1 MLSHT
6 FSCRFY
12 HKLIKHYLFLSI
24 SCKQTNCTNRKVNK
38 KIRMRNVSSKQLT
51 LLISLVITL
60 VSFLYWLIDFFF
72 ITSWVVGI
80 LWISTVFI
88 VSYFTIRYIL
98 NHFIYDKIKPIYK
111 SIHDINI
118 KNKLAQNQTEAS
130 DIITKVKNEVT
141 IYSEHK
147 TQEIEQLKEMERY
160 RKEFLGNVSHEL
172 KTPIFNIQGYILTL
186 LEGGIDDPNI
196 NKLYLDRTEKSINRM
211 ISIVED
217 LETITRLEAGELEL
231 KFSSFDI
238 VGLVSDVYDMHHM
251 RAQEKRISLKF
262 GTGSERPIKVYAD
275 KKRIFEVIS
284 NLVINAMK
292 YGKPKGNI
300 RASFYDM
307 DKYVL
312 VEVKDNGIGISPDNL
327 PRIFE
332 RFYRVDKS
340 RSREE
345 GGTGLGLSIVKHI
358 IDAHDQT
365 INVKSDINK
374 GTTFSFTLTKS
385 SKK

>member
-1 MLSHT
+1 MKSA
-6 FSCRFY
+6 
-12 HKLIKHYLFLSI
+12 
-24 SCKQTNCTNRKVNK
+24 
-38 KIRMRNVSSKQLT
+38 SSKQLT

-60 VSFLYWLIDFFF
+60 VSFLYWLIDFFL
-72 ITSWVVGI
+72 ITSWWIGI
-80 LWISTVFI
+80 LWISTVFV
-88 VSYFTIRYIL
+88 VSYFAIRYIL

-118 KNKLAQNQTEAS
+118 KNKSIHKHNEPI

-141 IYSEHK
+141 TYSEHK
-147 TQEIEQLKEMERY
+147 KKEIEQLKKMERY

-186 LEGGIDDPNI
+186 LDGGIDDPNI
-196 NKLYLDRTEKSINRM
+196 NTLYLERTEKSINRM

-231 KFSSFDI
+231 KKVDFDI
-238 VGLVSDVYDMHHM
+238 VALVKDVFDMYQM
-251 RAQEKRISLKF
+251 RGQDKNISLKY
-262 GTGSERPIKVYAD
+262 GSGSDKTIKVNAD

-292 YGKPKGNI
+292 YGKNNGFI

-312 VEVKDNGIGISPDNL
+312 VEIKDNGIGIPADNL

-358 IDAHDQT
+358 IDAHNQT
-365 INVKSDINK
+365 ITVKSDIDK
-374 GTTFSFTLTKS
+374 GTTFSFTLNK

>member
-1 MLSHT
+1 MKSAT
-6 FSCRFY
+6 
-12 HKLIKHYLFLSI
+12 
-24 SCKQTNCTNRKVNK
+24 
-38 KIRMRNVSSKQLT
+38 SKQLT
-51 LLISLVITL
+51 LLISLIITL

-72 ITSWVVGI
+72 ITSWWISI
-80 LWISTVFI
+80 LWISTVFV
-88 VSYFTIRYIL
+88 VSYFAISYIL

-111 SIHDINI
+111 TIQDINI
-118 KNKLAQNQTEAS
+118 KNRLSKKQNEPL

-141 IYSEHK
+141 TYSEHK
-147 TQEIEQLKEMERY
+147 KKEIEQLKEMERY

-186 LEGGIDDPNI
+186 LDGGINDDSI
-196 NKLYLDRTEKSINRM
+196 NTLYLERTEKSINRM

-231 KFSSFDI
+231 KMVNFDI
-238 VGLVSDVYDMHHM
+238 VSVVQEVFEVYQM
-251 RAQEKRISLKF
+251 RGQEKKISLKF
-262 GTGSERPIKVYAD
+262 GPGAEKPIKVKAD
-275 KKRIFEVIS
+275 KKRIYEVVS
-284 NLVINAMK
+284 NLIINAMK
-292 YGKPKGNI
+292 YGKPNGYI
-300 RASFYDM
+300 RAAFYDM

-312 VEVKDNGIGISPDNL
+312 VEIKDNGIGIPPENL

-358 IDAHDQT
+358 IDAHNQSIT
-365 INVKSDINK
+365 VKSDIDK
-374 GTTFSFTLTKS
+374 GTTFSFTLNK

>member
-1 MLSHT
+1 MKSA
-6 FSCRFY
+6 
-12 HKLIKHYLFLSI
+12 
-24 SCKQTNCTNRKVNK
+24 
-38 KIRMRNVSSKQLT
+38 SSKQLT
-51 LLISLVITL
+51 LLISLVIAI
-60 VSFLYWLIDFFF
+60 VSFVYWLIDFFF
-72 ITSWVVGI
+72 ITSWWIGL
-80 LWISTVFI
+80 LWIITVFV
-88 VSYFTIRYIL
+88 VSYFTIRIIL
-98 NHFIYDKIKPIYK
+98 NRFIYDKIKPIYK

-118 KNKLAQNQTEAS
+118 KNKTNYKHIEAG
-130 DIITKVKNEVT
+130 DIISQVKNEVT
-141 IYSEHK
+141 TYSEHK
-147 TQEIEQLKEMERY
+147 KKEIEQLKEMERY

-186 LEGGIDDPNI
+186 LDGGIDDPNI
-196 NKLYLDRTEKSINRM
+196 NTLYLERTEKSINRM

-231 KFSSFDI
+231 KKTNFDI
-238 VGLVSDVYDMHHM
+238 ITLVKDVFDMYHM
-251 RAQEKRISLKF
+251 TGKDKEIELKF
-262 GTGSERPIKVYAD
+262 GHDSEKAIKVHAD
-275 KKRIFEVIS
+275 RKRIFEVVS

-292 YGKPKGNI
+292 YGKQNGFI

-307 DKYVL
+307 DKYIL
-312 VEVKDNGIGISPDNL
+312 VEIKDNGIGIPAENL

-358 IDAHDQT
+358 IDAHNQT
-365 INVKSDINK
+365 ITVKSDVDK
-374 GTTFSFTLTKS
+374 GTTFSFTLNK

>member
-1 MLSHT
+1 MKSA
-6 FSCRFY
+6 
-12 HKLIKHYLFLSI
+12 
-24 SCKQTNCTNRKVNK
+24 
-38 KIRMRNVSSKQLT
+38 SSKQLT
-51 LLISLVITL
+51 WLISLVITL
-60 VSFLYWLIDFFF
+60 VSFVYWLIDFFF
-72 ITSWVVGI
+72 ITSWWISI
-80 LWISTVFI
+80 LWISSVF
-88 VSYFTIRYIL
+88 VFSYFAIRYLL

-118 KNKLAQNQTEAS
+118 KNKTPHKYNENQ
-130 DIITKVKNEVT
+130 DIISKVKNEVT
-141 IYSEHK
+141 TYSEHK
-147 TQEIEQLKEMERY
+147 KKEIEQLKEMERY

-186 LEGGIDDPNI
+186 LDGGIDDPNI
-196 NKLYLDRTEKSINRM
+196 NKLYLERTEKSINRM

-231 KFSSFDI
+231 KKVDFDI
-238 VGLVSDVYDMHHM
+238 VALVKDVFDMYQM
-251 RAQEKRISLKF
+251 RGQDKQIALKF
-262 GTGSERPIKVYAD
+262 GNDADKSIKVNAD

-292 YGKPKGNI
+292 YGKPKGYI

-307 DKYVL
+307 DKYIL
-312 VEVKDNGIGISPDNL
+312 IEIKDNGIGIPAENL

-365 INVKSDINK
+365 ITVKSDVDK
-374 GTTFSFTLTKS
+374 GTTFSFTLNK

>member
-1 MLSHT
+1 MKS
-6 FSCRFY
+6 
-12 HKLIKHYLFLSI
+12 
-24 SCKQTNCTNRKVNK
+24 
-38 KIRMRNVSSKQLT
+38 VSSKQLT
-51 LLISLVITL
+51 LLISLGITM
-60 VSFLYWLIDFFF
+60 VSFLYWFIDFFF
-72 ITSWVVGI
+72 ITSWWIGI

-88 VSYFTIRYIL
+88 VSYLTIRYIL

-118 KNKLAQNQTEAS
+118 KNKLARNQAES
-130 DIITKVKNEVT
+130 DDIITKVKNEVT

-147 TQEIEQLKEMERY
+147 AEEIEQLKQMERY

-186 LEGGIDDPNI
+186 LDGGIDDPNI

-231 KFSSFDI
+231 KYTNFDI
-238 VGLVSDVYDMHHM
+238 VSLVADVFEMHHL
-251 RAQEKRISLKF
+251 RAEEKKISLKF
-262 GTGSERPIKVYAD
+262 GPGAEKPIHVSAD

-284 NLVINAMK
+284 NLVINALK
-292 YGKPKGNI
+292 YGKPKGSI

-307 DKYVL
+307 DTYIL
-312 VEVKDNGIGISPDNL
+312 AEIKDDGIGISPENL

-332 RFYRVDKS
+332 RFYRIDKS

-358 IDAHDQT
+358 IDAHNQT

-374 GTTFSFTLTKS
+374 GTTFSFTLDK
-385 SKK
+385 SKKK

>member
-1 MLSHT
+1 MKS
-6 FSCRFY
+6 
-12 HKLIKHYLFLSI
+12 
-24 SCKQTNCTNRKVNK
+24 
-38 KIRMRNVSSKQLT
+38 VSSKQLT
-51 LLISLVITL
+51 LLISLIITF
-60 VSFLYWLIDFFF
+60 VSFLYWLIDFFL
-72 ITSWVVGI
+72 ITSWWIGI
-80 LWISTVFI
+80 LWISSVFI
-88 VSYFTIRYIL
+88 VSYYTIRYIL
-98 NHFIYDKIKPIYK
+98 DHFIYNKIKPIYK

-118 KNKLAQNQTEAS
+118 KNKLARKQTEAT

-147 TQEIEQLKEMERY
+147 AQEIEQLKEMERY

-186 LEGGIDDPNI
+186 LDGGIDDPNI
-196 NKLYLDRTEKSINRM
+196 NKLYLERTEKSINRM

-231 KFSSFDI
+231 KYSNFDI
-238 VGLVSDVYDMHHM
+238 TGLVADVFEMHHM
-251 RAQEKRISLKF
+251 RAEEKQISLKF
-262 GTGSERPIKVYAD
+262 GPGAEKPIKVNAD

-284 NLVINAMK
+284 NLVINALK
-292 YGKPKGNI
+292 YGKAKGNI

-307 DKYVL
+307 DAYIL
-312 VEVKDNGIGISPDNL
+312 IEIKDDGIGISPENL

-358 IDAHDQT
+358 IDAHNQT

-374 GTTFSFTLTKS
+374 GTTFSFTLNKSTK
-385 SKK
+385 K

>member
-1 MLSHT
+1 MKSA
-6 FSCRFY
+6 
-12 HKLIKHYLFLSI
+12 
-24 SCKQTNCTNRKVNK
+24 
-38 KIRMRNVSSKQLT
+38 SSKQLT
-51 LLISLVITL
+51 LLISLIITL

-72 ITSWVVGI
+72 ITSWLI
-80 LWISTVFI
+80 STLWISTVFV
-88 VSYFTIRYIL
+88 VSYFAIRIIL
-98 NHFIYDKIKPIYK
+98 NRFIYDKIKPIYK

-118 KNKLAQNQTEAS
+118 KNKTAQKLNEPK
-130 DIITKVKNEVT
+130 DIISKVKNEVT
-141 IYSEHK
+141 TYSEHK
-147 TQEIEQLKEMERY
+147 KKEIEQLKEMERY

-172 KTPIFNIQGYILTL
+172 KTPIFNIQGYVLTL
-186 LEGGIDDPNI
+186 LDGGIDDPNI
-196 NKLYLDRTEKSINRM
+196 NTLYLERTEKSINRM

-231 KFSSFDI
+231 KKADFDI
-238 VGLVSDVYDMHHM
+238 VTLVKDVFDMYQM
-251 RAQEKRISLKF
+251 RGQEKKIELIY
-262 GTGSERPIKVYAD
+262 GSGSDKSIKVHAD

-284 NLVINAMK
+284 NLVNNAMK
-292 YGKPKGNI
+292 YGKTKGFI

-307 DKYVL
+307 DKLIL
-312 VEVKDNGIGISPDNL
+312 VEIKDNGIGIPPKNL

-358 IDAHDQT
+358 IDAHNQT
-365 INVKSDINK
+365 INVKSDVDK
-374 GTTFSFTLTKS
+374 GTTFSFTLKK

>member
-1 MLSHT
+1 MGT
-6 FSCRFY
+6 
-12 HKLIKHYLFLSI
+12 
-24 SCKQTNCTNRKVNK
+24 
-38 KIRMRNVSSKQLT
+38 VSSKQLT

-72 ITSWVVGI
+72 ITSWWIGI
-80 LWISTVFI
+80 LWISSVFV

-111 SIHDINI
+111 SIHETNL
-118 KNKLAQNQTEAS
+118 KNKLSNKQKDPG
-130 DIITKVKNEVT
+130 DIISKVKNEVT
-141 IYSEHK
+141 TYSENK
-147 TQEIEQLKEMERY
+147 KEEIKKLKEMERY

-172 KTPIFNIQGYILTL
+172 KTPIFNIQGYVLTL

-196 NKLYLDRTEKSINRM
+196 NTLYLERTEKSINRM

-231 KFSSFDI
+231 NYVNFDI
-238 VGLVSDVYDMHHM
+238 VELVKDVFEMHHM
-251 RAQEKRISLKF
+251 RAKEKKISLNF
-262 GTGSERPIKVYAD
+262 GSGADKKHKVNAD
-275 KKRIFEVIS
+275 KKRIFEVVS

-292 YGKPKGNI
+292 YGRPKGFI

-307 DKYVL
+307 DTYFL
-312 VEVKDNGIGISPDNL
+312 VEIKDDGIGISPENL

-358 IDAHDQT
+358 IDAHNQNIT
-365 INVKSDINK
+365 VKSDLDK
-374 GTTFSFTLTKS
+374 GTTFSFTLNKT
-385 SKK
+385 SK

>member
-1 MLSHT
+1 LPSE
-6 FSCRFY
+6 
-12 HKLIKHYLFLSI
+12 
-24 SCKQTNCTNRKVNK
+24 
-38 KIRMRNVSSKQLT
+38 
-51 LLISLVITL
+51 
-60 VSFLYWLIDFFF
+60 
-72 ITSWVVGI
+72 
-80 LWISTVFI
+80 
-88 VSYFTIRYIL
+88 YIL
-98 NHFIYDKIKPIYK
+98 NRFIYDKIKPIYK

-118 KNKLAQNQTEAS
+118 KNKTNYKHIEAG
-130 DIITKVKNEVT
+130 DIISQVKNEVT
-141 IYSEHK
+141 TYSEHK
-147 TQEIEQLKEMERY
+147 KKEIEQLKEMERY

-186 LEGGIDDPNI
+186 LDGGIDDPNI
-196 NKLYLDRTEKSINRM
+196 NTLYLERTEKSINRM

-231 KFSSFDI
+231 KKTNFDI
-238 VGLVSDVYDMHHM
+238 ITLVKDVFDMYHM
-251 RAQEKRISLKF
+251 TGKDKEIELKF
-262 GTGSERPIKVYAD
+262 GHDSDKAIKVHAD
-275 KKRIFEVIS
+275 RKRIFEVVS

-292 YGKPKGNI
+292 YGRQNGFI

-307 DKYVL
+307 DKYIL
-312 VEVKDNGIGISPDNL
+312 VEIKDNGIGIPPENL

-358 IDAHDQT
+358 IDAHNQT
-365 INVKSDINK
+365 ITVKSDVDK
-374 GTTFSFTLTKS
+374 GTTFSFTLNK

>member
-1 MLSHT
+1 MKNLS
-6 FSCRFY
+6 
-12 HKLIKHYLFLSI
+12 L
-24 SCKQTNCTNRKVNK
+24 
-38 KIRMRNVSSKQLT
+38 KQLT
-51 LLISLVITL
+51 ILISSVITL
-60 VSFLYWLIDFFF
+60 VSFLYWLIDFFL
-72 ITSWVVGI
+72 ITTWWIGI

-98 NHFIYDKIKPIYK
+98 KQFVYDKIKPIYK

-118 KNKLAQNQTEAS
+118 QNKLKRQQNEPS
-130 DIITKVKNEVT
+130 DIIAKVKNEVT

-147 TQEIEQLKEMERY
+147 RAEIEELKEMERY

-196 NKLYLDRTEKSINRM
+196 NRLYLSRTEKSINRM

-217 LETITRLEAGELEL
+217 LETITRLEAGELAL
-231 KFSSFDI
+231 KKVDFDI
-238 VGLVSDVYDMHHM
+238 VKLVADVYDMHHM
-251 RAQEKRISLKF
+251 RAKEKKISLVFGAGADKKF
-262 GTGSERPIKVYAD
+262 RVNAD
-275 KKRIFEVIS
+275 KKRIFEVVS

-292 YGKPKGNI
+292 YGKPRGFI

-307 DKYVL
+307 DTFVL
-312 VEVKDNGIGISPDNL
+312 VQIKDNGIGIPAENL

-358 IDAHDQT
+358 IDAHNQT
-365 INVKSDINK
+365 INVKSDVDK
-374 GTTFSFTLTKS
+374 GTTFSFTLKKS
-385 SKK
+385 S

>member
-1 MLSHT
+1 MKSA
-6 FSCRFY
+6 
-12 HKLIKHYLFLSI
+12 
-24 SCKQTNCTNRKVNK
+24 
-38 KIRMRNVSSKQLT
+38 SSKQLT
-51 LLISLVITL
+51 LLISLVIAT
-60 VSFLYWLIDFFF
+60 VSFVYWLIDFFF
-72 ITSWVVGI
+72 ITSWLIGL
-80 LWISTVFI
+80 LWIITVFV
-88 VSYFTIRYIL
+88 VSYFAIRYIL

-118 KNKLAQNQTEAS
+118 KNKTNYKHIEAG
-130 DIITKVKNEVT
+130 DIISQVKNEVT
-141 IYSEHK
+141 TYSEHK
-147 TQEIEQLKEMERY
+147 KKEIEQLKEMERY

-186 LEGGIDDPNI
+186 LDGGIDDPNI
-196 NKLYLDRTEKSINRM
+196 NTLYLERTEKSINRM

-231 KFSSFDI
+231 KKTNFDI
-238 VGLVSDVYDMHHM
+238 ITLVKDVFDMYHM
-251 RAQEKRISLKF
+251 TGKDKEIELKF
-262 GTGSERPIKVYAD
+262 GHDSEKAIKVHAD
-275 KKRIFEVIS
+275 RKRIFEVVS

-292 YGKPKGNI
+292 YGKQNGFIK
-300 RASFYDM
+300 ASFYDM
-307 DKYVL
+307 DKYIL
-312 VEVKDNGIGISPDNL
+312 VEIKDNGIGIPAENL

-358 IDAHDQT
+358 IDAHNQT
-365 INVKSDINK
+365 ITVKSDVDK
-374 GTTFSFTLTKS
+374 GTTFSFTLNK

>member
-1 MLSHT
+1 MKSA
-6 FSCRFY
+6 
-12 HKLIKHYLFLSI
+12 
-24 SCKQTNCTNRKVNK
+24 
-38 KIRMRNVSSKQLT
+38 SSKQLT
-51 LLISLVITL
+51 LLISLVIAT
-60 VSFLYWLIDFFF
+60 VSFVYWLIDFFF
-72 ITSWVVGI
+72 ITSWLIGL
-80 LWISTVFI
+80 LWIITVFV
-88 VSYFTIRYIL
+88 VSYFAIRYIL

-118 KNKLAQNQTEAS
+118 KNKTNYKHIEAG
-130 DIITKVKNEVT
+130 DIISQVKNEVT
-141 IYSEHK
+141 TYSEQK
-147 TQEIEQLKEMERY
+147 KKEIEQLKEMERY

-186 LEGGIDDPNI
+186 LDGGIDDPNI
-196 NKLYLDRTEKSINRM
+196 NTLYLERTEKSINRM

-231 KFSSFDI
+231 KKTNFDI
-238 VGLVSDVYDMHHM
+238 ITLVKDVFDMYHM
-251 RAQEKRISLKF
+251 TGKDKEIELKF
-262 GTGSERPIKVYAD
+262 GHDSEKAIKVHAD
-275 KKRIFEVIS
+275 RKRIFEVVS

-292 YGKPKGNI
+292 YGKQNGFIK
-300 RASFYDM
+300 ASFYDM
-307 DKYVL
+307 DKYIL
-312 VEVKDNGIGISPDNL
+312 VEIKDNGIGIPAENL

-358 IDAHDQT
+358 IDAHNQT
-365 INVKSDINK
+365 ITVKSDVDK
-374 GTTFSFTLTKS
+374 GTTFSFTLNK

>member
-1 MLSHT
+1 MK
-6 FSCRFY
+6 RA
-12 HKLIKHYLFLSI
+12 I
-24 SCKQTNCTNRKVNK
+24 
-38 KIRMRNVSSKQLT
+38 SKQLN
-51 LLISLVITL
+51 LLISLIITI
-60 VSFLYWLIDFFF
+60 VSSLYWIIDLFF
-72 ITSWVVGI
+72 ITSWWISI

-88 VSYFTIRYIL
+88 VSYFAIRYIL

-111 SIHDINI
+111 SIRDINI
-118 KNKLAQNQTEAS
+118 KNKATQMHNGPQ
-130 DIITKVKNEVT
+130 DIISEVKNEVT
-141 IYSEHK
+141 TYSEHK
-147 TQEIEQLKEMERY
+147 KKEIEQLKEMERY

-186 LEGGIDDPNI
+186 LDGGIDDPNI
-196 NKLYLDRTEKSINRM
+196 NKLYLERTEKSINRM

-217 LETITRLEAGELEL
+217 LEAITRLEAGELEL
-231 KFSSFDI
+231 KKIDFDI
-238 VGLVSDVYDMHHM
+238 VALVKDVFDMYQM
-251 RAQEKRISLKF
+251 RGQDKSIDLKF
-262 GTGSERPIKVYAD
+262 GTGAEKTIKVNAD

-292 YGKPKGNI
+292 YGKPKGFI

-307 DKYVL
+307 DKYIL
-312 VEVKDNGIGISPDNL
+312 VEIKDNGIGIPADNL

-365 INVKSDINK
+365 ITVNSDVDK
-374 GTTFSFTLTKS
+374 GTTFSFTLNK